1 MKERHLEIDLL
12 RGVAIIAMIL
22 IHTTYYFLSDKTA
35 LTLWNYSQFAV
46 PVFIFCSAFVFFH
59 RSYTFTFY
67 SFVLFVK
74 KRLVRLLI
82 PYYIFIAVFIPLVYY
97 FEPKKINGQY
107 ILENIVSIGG
117 IDINWL
123 VLLFIQFAIVMPI
136 IFILYR
142 KSLLLFFLYSI
153 VAFIS
158 SVYFLFQNP
167 PFDYK
172 LIMWLPWSV
181 IFLYTLFVVKNE
193 GKKWFYPT
201 TLSISFLLFLITRY
215 ISLLLNHSLY
225 FQQNKYPPNIYF
237 LFFGIFSTTILLFL
251 AKKIK
256 NKMIISFVSFFSFY
270 SYQLYF
276 IHYIILY
283 VITLTFLKTYHFE
296 WWSLFLI
303 VLITTIVVQ
312 KIITNLKFLI
322 FNQFLPAGRQV

>member
-1 MKERHLEIDLL
+1 MKERYLEIDLL
-12 RGVAIIAMIL
+12 RGVAILAIIL
-22 IHTTYYFLSDKTA
+22 IHTTYYFLSDKVS
-35 LTLWNYSQFAV
+35 LSLWNYSQFAV
-46 PVFIFCSAFVFFH
+46 PVFIFCSAFVFFQ

-82 PYYIFIAVFIPLVYY
+82 PYYIFTAIFIPLVYY
-97 FEPKKINGQY
+97 YEPHKVTAQY
-107 ILENIVSIGG
+107 VVKNILSIGG

-136 IFILYR
+136 VFVIYK
-142 KSLLLFFLYSI
+142 KSSLLFFLYSI
-153 VAFIS
+153 IAFIS

-193 GKKWFYPT
+193 GKKWFYPA

-215 ISLLLNHSLY
+215 ISLFLNHSLS

-237 LFFGIFSTTILLFL
+237 LFFGIFSTTLLLFF
-251 AKKIK
+251 AKKIT
-256 NKMIISFVSFFSFY
+256 NKIIISFVSFFSFY

-283 VITLTFLKTYHFE
+283 VITLTLLKIYRFE
-296 WWSLFLI
+296 WWSYFTVVLILTVVIEKTIIIVHGYLKSHQFLI
-303 VLITTIVVQ
+303 S
-312 KIITNLKFLI
+312 KS
-322 FNQFLPAGRQV
+322 